1 MTREERKE
9 YARSLILAHARDVEY
24 LTIFEAS
31 DEYLGDE
38 ISDDDADAVSCLIDS
53 ATVSVSWDR

>member
-1 MTREERKE
+1 MTRDERKE
-9 YARSLILAHARDVEY
+9 YARNLILSHARDIEY

-31 DEYLGDE
+31 DEYLDAE

-53 ATVSVSWDR
+53 ATISVSWDR